1 MKFLKAIILLIAL
14 AFISSKI
21 RNGRS
26 PKENKPECTQ
36 DSECGANQYCGYF
49 AGSDKPGDA
58 IKCRNK
64 KAKNAYCYKV
74 SMCAN
79 GKCDIPG
86 KNCM

>member
-1 MKFLKAIILLIAL
+1 MKFLKAIILLVVLAL
-14 AFISSKI
+14 ISSKI
-21 RNGRS
+21 RNRRHR
-26 PKENKPECTQ
+26 ENKPECN
-36 DSECGANQYCGYF
+36 DDKECKANQYCGWF

-79 GKCDIPG
+79 GNCNIPA
-86 KNCM
+86 KNCD